1 MKSWPDPWTISYLP
15 ESSAICDPSP
25 VNNDSGFE
33 LQGNFS
39 PLEELTFSVNS
50 SVSEPSGIGLPGNC
64 SALGELA
71 CTDIS
76 SEPKPSDPSMTTDD
90 SDTSMTNDNP
100 GKWSDPFQFQPKFE
114 TEVQSSCPRQELC
127 LEFKNKKND
136 LSDYS
141 FS

>member
-1 MKSWPDPWTISYLP
+1 MSGQQDNEELDPWTISYLP

-64 SALGELA
+64 SALEELV
-71 CTDIS
+71 CTDVS
-76 SEPKPSDPSMTTDD
+76 SEPKPSDPPMTTDD

-100 GKWSDPFQFQPKFE
+100 GK
-114 TEVQSSCPRQELC
+114 
-127 LEFKNKKND
+127 
-136 LSDYS
+136 
-141 FS
+141 

>member
-1 MKSWPDPWTISYLP
+1 MKSWTLGLS

-64 SALGELA
+64 SALEELA

-100 GKWSDPFQFQPKFE
+100 GK
-114 TEVQSSCPRQELC
+114 
-127 LEFKNKKND
+127 
-136 LSDYS
+136 
-141 FS
+141 

>member
-1 MKSWPDPWTISYLP
+1 MSRQQDNEELDPWTISYLP

-64 SALGELA
+64 SALEELA

-90 SDTSMTNDNP
+90 SDTSMTN
-100 GKWSDPFQFQPKFE
+100 
-114 TEVQSSCPRQELC
+114 TILA
-127 LEFKNKKND
+127 ND
-136 LSDYS
+136 QIRFS
-141 FS
+141 FSPNSKLKCSLAVLAKSYV